1 MSKYL
6 AIAVALLAPTAL
18 AVDCSSTE
26 GVALCAASTLTA
38 KTDTSEVCAGST
50 CLAVDTSKC
59 CSPTDGNW
67 IAANGAVAADTVC
80 GNQVAASATRLS
92 GNTDVAGGT
101 CADCAADTWAASA
114 TANCAAKTACAG
126 TTDGGTTDR
135 VQTAAMT
142 TTA

>member
-1 MSKYL
+1 MTKFL
-6 AIAVALLAPTAL
+6 AVAIALLASTAD
-18 AVDCSSTE
+18 AVTCVSTE
-26 GVALCAASTLTA
+26 GAALCDASTLTV
-38 KTDTSEVCAGST
+38 KSDTTGTCAGGT
-50 CLAVDTSKC
+50 CLAVDTRIC
-59 CSPTDGNW
+59 CDPTDGNW
-67 IAANGAVAADTVC
+67 IAADGAVAADTVC

-92 GNTDVAGGT
+92 GNTNEAGGT